1 MNLKILSG
9 GQTGV
14 DRAALVVALELGL
27 SCGGWCPKERKAEDG
42 TIPAKYQLEE
52 TPSADYR
59 QRTEWNV
66 RDSDGTLILTVGPV
80 SGGTALTAEF
90 AKKHDRPC
98 LVIDLATEPAIETI
112 RQWIEQNRIR
122 ILNVAG
128 PRESRQPGIYDRA
141 AAVLRRLLV

>member
-1 MNLKILSG
+1 MNLKIVSG

-14 DRAALVVALELGL
+14 DRAAMDIAMELGL
-27 SCGGWCPKERKAEDG
+27 SCGGWCPKWRKAEDG
-42 TIPAKYQLEE
+42 IIPAKYQLEE

-80 SGGTALTAEF
+80 SGGTALTADF
-90 AKKHDRPC
+90 AEKHNRPC
-98 LVIDLATEPAIETI
+98 FVVDLSADPAIESI
-112 RQWIEQNRIR
+112 RRWIEQNRIR
-122 ILNVAG
+122 TLNVAG
-128 PRESRQPGIYDRA
+128 PPESRQPGIYDQA